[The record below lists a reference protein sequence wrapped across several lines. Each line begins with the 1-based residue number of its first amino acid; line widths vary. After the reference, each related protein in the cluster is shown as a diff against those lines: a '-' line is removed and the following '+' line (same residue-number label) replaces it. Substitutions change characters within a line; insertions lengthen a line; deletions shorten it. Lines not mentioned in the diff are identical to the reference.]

1 MCLLLDLVITR
12 MGKEHF
18 RLQSLC
24 CVTSH
29 KALHSLEEKY
39 LWFWVTE
46 GRAVA
51 APPVFSSA
59 FELPAGHRTTLARRY
74 CAVLFRGK

>member
-1 MCLLLDLVITR
+1 MFALGFGDCSH
-12 MGKEHF
+12 GKGEF
-18 RLQSLC
+18 QAPKSALC
-24 CVTSH
+24 HLH

-39 LWFWVTE
+39 LWFLVTE

-51 APPVFSSA
+51 APPAFSSA